1 MFNLKKL
8 EQKEKELIKKLF
20 LQPIILSVV
29 FVILTG
35 FSVLIV
41 IFIYEKNNFSKD
53 INTMLHLKKEYIKNR
68 VITLSKRDIDNT
80 LKLANKRTKEDIK
93 RKVEEI
99 YSQLLSIDRL
109 NIPNKKKIAIE
120 YLNNLNKFKKNNY
133 IFVYDAKS
141 GVIYVDKN
149 KKFIGKNTKNIIL
162 KSGESIYK
170 RNENILDNKN
180 GFYETYLYKDN
191 NDSKK
196 YLKIHYLKYVPEFN
210 FIIDSGEYVKNIK
223 NKIIKNIY
231 QRISVKRF
239 GNDNYFFILKPNG
252 VFITDGIKK
261 FIGKNALKLKDKNG
275 TYFIKKM
282 IKEALH
288 NKNGTFISYY
298 WINPATNKIEQK
310 LSYVIYNKNL
320 NAIIGSGIYYKK
332 SIEKAIKQEKNRLKK
347 HIFYINLILI
357 IAIILVLIISVA
369 VSFYFSKKLKNI
381 FKIYNKNLKKLLKEV
396 EFEASH
402 DNLTK
407 APNRKLFNEKLKEE
421 FYRAKRYNTPLS
433 IAMIDID
440 HFKSINDTYGH
451 DAGDLVLQKLA
462 SFCQR
467 HIRKSDMFARW
478 GGEEFMFIFPNT
490 NIQAAVKICEKIK
503 NDLQNDKNI
512 QEPIKFTISCGV
524 SELIKNDTIDTFLKR
539 VDEMLYKAK
548 EEGRDRIEFI

>member
-8 EQKEKELIKKLF
+8 EQKEKDLIKKLF

-275 TYFIKKM
+275 TYFIKEM

-288 NKNGTFISYY
+288 NKNGAFISYY